1 MKKDIFW
8 HTRYQAS
15 CDKRSY
21 EEYNDG
27 KATRTLGTLMS
38 SGVLLIQA
46 MEVVQ
51 KVLGN
56 QVIRRKLTVL
66 LRK

>member
-1 MKKDIFW
+1 MKERYFW

-27 KATRTLGTLMS
+27 KAYKNIGTLMS

-56 QVIRRKLTVL
+56 QVIREKIDVL